1 MFAQLPSVF
10 KQYRIDV
17 DVRTLLLLQKAFDR
31 SLVKTVG
38 DLYAVLQTF
47 IVKSPELMGPY
58 TRAFYDYFLDIKVQN
73 GDHLND
79 AVMRSQ
85 TFAQWLDQKGSLL
98 DENLSVQDKVHQFLD
113 EVHLTKYDIQKVID
127 GRELWEND
135 RGDLEDEAADAQEEG
150 NKRPLDK
157 MADYSDLSLEELL
170 ERMKEVMEKQ
180 KGKHSGG
187 SHWVGTGGISPY
199 GHGGAAK
206 DGIRM
211 GGTGGGKMARKVLG
225 DASFYPV
232 DLDAL
237 LNDDNVDAALAALKG
252 VLQESPNESLDVQ
265 ETLEQGLK
273 RGGLFIPEIKN
284 EIDQK
289 LQVLLF
295 IDNGGYSM
303 HPYIKSVQALFR
315 KMKTRFAHDLETYY
329 FHNTIYHN
337 VYTDPQRRKPI
348 TMERVLAKDPNYCVF
363 IVGDAAMA
371 PYELSSVSLNNYD
384 ELKKKFK
391 KCAWLNPE
399 PTKYWEAT
407 LTTQIIKELIPMFSL
422 TPKGIE
428 KAVREMNKKKG

>member
-1 MFAQLPSVF
+1 MFAQLPEAF
-10 KQYRIDV
+10 KAYRIDV

-38 DLYAVLQTF
+38 DLYSVLRTF
-47 IVKSPELMGPY
+47 IVKSPDLMGPY
-58 TRAFYDYFLDIKVQN
+58 TRAFYDYFLDIKIQN

-85 TFAQWLDQKGSLL
+85 TFAQWVDQQGSLL
-98 DENLSVQDKVHQFLD
+98 EDDLTVQDKVHRFLD
-113 EVHLTKYDIQKVID
+113 EVHLTKYDIKKVID
-127 GRELWEND
+127 GRELWDSD
-135 RGDLEDEAADAQEEG
+135 RGDLEDKTDDSSAATE
-150 NKRPLDK
+150 KRPLDK

-170 ERMKEVMEKQ
+170 KRMEEVMKQ
-180 KGKHSGG
+180 QKDKHSGG

-206 DGIRM
+206 DGIRV

-265 ETLEQGLK
+265 ETLDQGLK

-284 EIDQK
+284 DIDQK

-348 TMERVLAKDPNYCVF
+348 AMDRVLAKDPNYCVF

-384 ELKKKFK
+384 ELRKKFK

-399 PTKYWEAT
+399 PIKYWEAT
-407 LTTQIIKELIPMFSL
+407 LTTQIIKEIIPMYSL

-428 KAVREMNKKKG
+428 KAVREMNKKK